1 MMRGKPV
8 GTPLAEQ
15 NVIRYAYLYTFYSNR
30 EVDSMTTLTPAIA
43 KRRGM
48 SRTALYRAAQ
58 NGQLERIARGI
69 YLPAD
74 ATAADWDWI
83 EAASRRPEATICLT
97 SALALHDLTDEIP
110 TTLDIAIHRGARI
123 PAGSSAIT
131 WHQFDKATF
140 DVGREEITVPGTDQ
154 TIGLY
159 SAERS
164 IADAFRLRGAMGYEL
179 ARDALKE
186 WLRRGGKP
194 ARLADLATRLP
205 RTKAPLLT
213 ALDALA

>member
-1 MMRGKPV
+1 M
-8 GTPLAEQ
+8 A
-15 NVIRYAYLYTFYSNR
+15 
-30 EVDSMTTLTPAIA
+30 TLTPATA
-43 KRRGM
+43 KKRGM
-48 SRTALYRAAQ
+48 SRAALYRATR
-58 NGQLERIARGI
+58 NGKLERIARGI

-83 EAASRRPEATICLT
+83 EAATRRPESTICLT

-110 TTLDIAIHRGARI
+110 ATLDIAIHRGARI

-131 WHQFDKATF
+131 WHHFDKATF
-140 DVGREEITVPGTDQ
+140 DLGREQIAIPGTDQ

-164 IADAFRLRGAMGYEL
+164 IADAFRLRSAMGYEL
-179 ARDALKE
+179 PRDALKE

-194 ARLADLATRLP
+194 GRLVDLTTRLP
-205 RTKAPLLT
+205 RAKTPLLT
-213 ALDALA
+213 ALDALS